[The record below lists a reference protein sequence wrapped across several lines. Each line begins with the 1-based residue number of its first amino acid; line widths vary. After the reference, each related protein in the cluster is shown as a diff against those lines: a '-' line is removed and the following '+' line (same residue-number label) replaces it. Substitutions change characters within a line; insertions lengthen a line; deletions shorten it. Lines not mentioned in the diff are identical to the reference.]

1 MKKLKIKKR
10 MTSFLMLVAMAVSII
25 GVMPKTVA
33 YADNASGSYTITE
46 SRYRDDGTEW
56 VNKDGK
62 QYVYTVNPVSMNG
75 DKLYM
80 FCDNSKFG
88 KKGVSGMQGFI
99 LCRDVSNG
107 APDLKSFEV
116 NWTSVNDGRTG
127 SIGTTSVHKYTYEGH
142 TYSYA
147 CYFGSSTHS
156 YKSNASKSF
165 GVDFKSLYAKF
176 GNDDSKVYKYLLRVA
191 LHEIQDTTMVVEA
204 GSDTSEDLPGTSSNP
219 IRDKSVGYPDIHD
232 YKFLIVS
239 PSTHS
244 DDGEHGEWD
253 KLKNADYIK
262 WKSKSTTGFNL
273 IKPDDKY
280 KNVYIQAK
288 IVSRFQYN
296 DSFWG
301 NGEWHNYDN
310 YGEEGYFDFINPS
323 DKELTVSFQQLTE
336 LLPKTHAEKHHFKKY
351 NFDYDYY
358 FRIVYTRADDLK
370 VIPTY
375 YSGGWR
381 RISCHSNNGKHDEN
395 GEGKNSSAVI
405 TDGDDEGGKWKTDKD
420 SKDNDK
426 NIDNGTGEGSD
437 LDDAKDD
444 ADNKK
449 KDTSSGSLDIDS
461 VKGFMNE
468 VGNVP
473 KAIGKLFSFL
483 PDWVTTFIGFG
494 FVVLV
499 ALMIIKAVRG

>member
-10 MTSFLMLVAMAVSII
+10 MTSFLMLVAIAVSII
-25 GVMPKTVA
+25 GALPKSVA
-33 YADNASGSYTITE
+33 YADDTLKLPDWDFRRNYFDDERYFDLYKWDPSCIGDAVSFWNAEKRSFTTAIISTSPLKASYSKYIYTPKYGGGSEVSLSGEYSSHSGSFE
-46 SRYRDDGTEW
+46 AR
-56 VNKDGK
+56 
-62 QYVYTVNPVSMNG
+62 
-75 DKLYM
+75 
-80 FCDNSKFG
+80 G
-88 KKGVSGMQGFI
+88 KKYYFVWFSNTNENGNIGYQIKKGICFGSKDFNADDAEKYICEYILKTLPTSFTVIGEDGVDTNEI
-99 LCRDVSNG
+99 
-107 APDLKSFEV
+107 PD
-116 NWTSVNDGRTG
+116 
-127 SIGTTSVHKYTYEGH
+127 
-142 TYSYA
+142 
-147 CYFGSSTHS
+147 GSST
-156 YKSNASKSF
+156 K
-165 GVDFKSLYAKF
+165 
-176 GNDDSKVYKYLLRVA
+176 
-191 LHEIQDTTMVVEA
+191 
-204 GSDTSEDLPGTSSNP
+204 P
-219 IRDKSVGYPDIHD
+219 IRDKSVGYPDIYD
-232 YKFLIVS
+232 YKFLISS
-239 PSTHS
+239 PST
-244 DDGEHGEWD
+244 GGEWD

-273 IKPDDKY
+273 IKPDSKY

-301 NGEWHNYDN
+301 NGDWHNYDN

-381 RISCHSNNGKHDEN
+381 RVSCHSNNGKHDEN

-437 LDDAKDD
+437 LDDAKDN

-499 ALMIIKAVRG
+499 ALMIIKAIRG

>member
-1 MKKLKIKKR
+1 MKKLNIKKC
-10 MTSFLMLVAMAVSII
+10 MTSFLMLAVMAVSIVGI
-25 GVMPKTVA
+25 LPKSVA
-33 YADNASGSYTITE
+33 YADDTVELPDYDFRHNNITNENYFDLFKWDPSCSGDCVSFWNSETQSFCTAIISKSPLKASYTEYNYVSKYGGGYQLSKSSEKE
-46 SRYRDDGTEW
+46 SFSGKFVARDETYY
-56 VNKDGK
+56 
-62 QYVYTVNPVSMNG
+62 YVWYAMST
-75 DKLYM
+75 
-80 FCDNSKFG
+80 NSKDNG
-88 KKGVSGMQGFI
+88 YQVKKGICYGSKDFNADKSETYIRDYI
-99 LCRDVSNG
+99 LKKLPTSFTVIGEDGVDTDKI
-107 APDLKSFEV
+107 PD
-116 NWTSVNDGRTG
+116 
-127 SIGTTSVHKYTYEGH
+127 
-142 TYSYA
+142 
-147 CYFGSSTHS
+147 GSST
-156 YKSNASKSF
+156 
-165 GVDFKSLYAKF
+165 
-176 GNDDSKVYKYLLRVA
+176 
-191 LHEIQDTTMVVEA
+191 
-204 GSDTSEDLPGTSSNP
+204 NP
-219 IRDKSVGYPDIHD
+219 IRDKSVGYPDIYD
-232 YKFLIVS
+232 YKFLISS
-239 PSTHS
+239 PSS
-244 DDGEHGEWD
+244 RGGDGDHGEWD

-273 IKPDDKY
+273 IKPDSKY

-323 DKELTVSFQQLTE
+323 DKELTVTFQQLTE
-336 LLPKTHAEKHHFKKY
+336 LLPKTHAENHNFKKY

-395 GEGKNSSAVI
+395 GEGDNSSAII
-405 TDGDDEGGKWKTDKD
+405 TDGDDEGGEWKTDKD

>member
-10 MTSFLMLVAMAVSII
+10 MTSFLMLAVMVVSII
-25 GVMPKTVA
+25 GVIPKTIA
-33 YADNASGSYTITE
+33 YANDDVEIKDYTFGICSADNPDTDMSLEKFAVQE
-46 SRYRDDGTEW
+46 SAWRNIAF
-56 VNKDGK
+56 VNVEKG
-62 QYVYTVNPVSMNG
+62 QYVVASIV
-75 DKLYM
+75 
-80 FCDNSKFG
+80 
-88 KKGVSGMQGFI
+88 KGVSIDNTIHAYRYLSKGDSTY
-99 LCRDVSNG
+99 LYDES
-107 APDLKSFEV
+107 SFRGV
-116 NWTSVNDGRTG
+116 IQN
-127 SIGTTSVHKYTYEGH
+127 YTYNNTDYCFVVRYG
-142 TYSYA
+142 TYSPSSFVFKVNKAMCFTTTENVASSPSTWIRDYIGDA
-147 CYFGSSTHS
+147 LPTTFTQVSDEGMDSSKIPDGS
-156 YKSNASKSF
+156 
-165 GVDFKSLYAKF
+165 
-176 GNDDSKVYKYLLRVA
+176 
-191 LHEIQDTTMVVEA
+191 TT
-204 GSDTSEDLPGTSSNP
+204 NP
-219 IRDKSVGYPDIHD
+219 IRDKSVGYPDIYD
-232 YKFLIVS
+232 YKFLISS
-239 PSTHS
+239 PSS
-244 DDGEHGEWD
+244 RGDDGEHGEWD

-273 IKPDDKY
+273 TSPDSKY

-323 DKELTVSFQQLTE
+323 DKELTVTFQQLTE

-395 GEGKNSSAVI
+395 GEGENSSAII
-405 TDGDDEGGKWKTDKD
+405 TDGDDEGGKWKTDED

-444 ADNKK
+444 ANNKK

-499 ALMIIKAVRG
+499 ALMIIKAIRG

>member
-1 MKKLKIKKR
+1 MKKLNIKKR
-10 MTSFLMLVAMAVSII
+10 MTSFLMLVAMAVSIV
-25 GVMPKTVA
+25 GVLPKSVA
-33 YADNASGSYTITE
+33 YADDTLKLPDCDFRRNYFDDERYFDLYKWDSSCIGDTVSFWNSEKRSFTTAVISTSPLKASYTKYIYTPKYGGGSEVSLSGEYSSHSGSFE
-46 SRYRDDGTEW
+46 AR
-56 VNKDGK
+56 
-62 QYVYTVNPVSMNG
+62 
-75 DKLYM
+75 
-80 FCDNSKFG
+80 G
-88 KKGVSGMQGFI
+88 KKYYYVWY
-99 LCRDVSNG
+99 SNTNENG
-107 APDLKSFEV
+107 NIGYQIKKGICF
-116 NWTSVNDGRTG
+116 G
-127 SIGTTSVHKYTYEGH
+127 SKDFNADDADKYICEYIIGTLPTSFTVIGEDGVDTNEIPD
-142 TYSYA
+142 
-147 CYFGSSTHS
+147 GSST
-156 YKSNASKSF
+156 K
-165 GVDFKSLYAKF
+165 
-176 GNDDSKVYKYLLRVA
+176 
-191 LHEIQDTTMVVEA
+191 
-204 GSDTSEDLPGTSSNP
+204 P
-219 IRDKSVGYPDIHD
+219 IRDKSVGYPDIYD
-232 YKFLIVS
+232 YKFLISS
-239 PSTHS
+239 PST
-244 DDGEHGEWD
+244 DGEWD

-273 IKPDDKY
+273 TNPDSKY

-336 LLPKTHAEKHHFKKY
+336 LLPKTHAEKHYFKKY

-381 RISCHSNNGKHDEN
+381 RVSCHSNNGKHDED

-420 SKDNDK
+420 SKDNGK

-494 FVVLV
+494 FVVFV